1 MEWTDQELEAKLND
15 EARSA
20 SREGN
25 FFLSAFM
32 IVVTIGVLYYML

>member
-25 FFLSAFM
+25 FSLSVFM
-32 IVVTIGVLYYML
+32 ILVTIGVLYYML